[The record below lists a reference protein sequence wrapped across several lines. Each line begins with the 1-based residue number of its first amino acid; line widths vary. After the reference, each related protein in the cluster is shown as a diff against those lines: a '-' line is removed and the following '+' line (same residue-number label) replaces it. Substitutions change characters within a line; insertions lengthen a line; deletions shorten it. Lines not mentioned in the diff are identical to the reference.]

1 MKKSFFIL
9 AFLIAAACPAT
20 AVHAGVLEELQET
33 YNTVAAKASKAVV
46 SVQVVREEAQKV
58 VEPEY
63 FFGYVIPQE
72 RIYRHQT
79 AGIGSGVI
87 INSRGYVLTNYHV
100 VEDAVDIKITMK
112 DENGTEKTYM
122 AGSVASDPAL
132 DIALLKV
139 KEGGEFPFLELN
151 YSEKLS
157 VGNMVMAVGYPFGF
171 KQTVTSGIIS
181 ALNAKLPVNGKRYEH
196 LIQTDAA
203 INPGNSGGPLLNLK
217 GEVIGINTAIASPS
231 GAFAGMGFAVPST
244 EIKPVLDD
252 MLAGRK
258 IRRGWLG
265 VSVINIDRVIAM
277 RTGMNSIAGVIVN
290 EVISGSPAHKA
301 GIKRGDIILSCNDS
315 EITGADALVL
325 QTFSRRPGETVTLEI
340 ISGGKKKT
348 VKAVLGDRE
357 KAGTET
363 VATGSDMKS
372 EKTTVWEGVEMEAT
386 PSGALVTEIRNGS
399 AMTGHLMRG
408 DRISSVNGIRISSLE
423 TLKKAFRAA
432 NINEGVLF
440 DVTRDGK
447 PTYVSVQSAR

>member
-1 MKKSFFIL
+1 MKKYFLIFIL
-9 AFLIAAACPAT
+9 LTALAFPASY
-20 AVHAGVLEELQET
+20 AQAGALEELQET
-33 YNTVAAKASKAVV
+33 YNAVAAKASKAVV

-58 VEPEY
+58 LEPEY

-139 KEGGEFPFLELN
+139 KEGGEFPFLDLN
-151 YSEKLS
+151 YSEKLK

-231 GAFAGMGFAVPST
+231 GAFAGMGFAVPAS

-277 RTGMNSIAGVIVN
+277 RTGMNSTAGVIIN
-290 EVISGSPAHKA
+290 EVMSGSPAHKA
-301 GIKRGDIILSCNDS
+301 GLKRGDIILSCNDN

-325 QTFSRRPGETVTLEI
+325 QTFSRRPGETVSLEI
-340 ISGGKKKT
+340 LTGGKKKT
-348 VKAVLGDRE
+348 VKVVLGDRE
-357 KAGTET
+357 KADKET
-363 VATGSDMKS
+363 VAVETASKP
-372 EKTTVWEGVEMEAT
+372 EKTTIWEGVEMEAT
-386 PSGALVTEIRNGS
+386 PSGALVTGIQNGS
-399 AMTGHLMRG
+399 SMTGHLLRG
-408 DRISSVNGIRISSLE
+408 DKISSVNGIKISSPE

-432 NINEGVLF
+432 SISEGVLF
-440 DVTRDGK
+440 DITRDGK

>member
-9 AFLIAAACPAT
+9 AFLIAAACPVT

-265 VSVINIDRVIAM
+265 VSVLGIDRIIAAQL
-277 RTGMNSIAGVIVN
+277 GMPKATGVIVN
-290 EVISGSPAHKA
+290 QVVYGSPAWKA
-301 GIKRGDIILSCNDS
+301 GIERGDIIIACNDS
-315 EITGADALVL
+315 EINSADSMVL
-325 QTFSRRPGETVTLEI
+325 QTFSRRPGEKITLEI
-340 ISGGKKKT
+340 IHNGKRKT

-357 KAGTET
+357 QSENSGENDSAS
-363 VATGSDMKS
+363 VSDS
-372 EKTTVWEGVEMEAT
+372 KTAVWEGVELEAG
-386 PSGALVTEIRNGS
+386 PSGAKVMGLRSGS
-399 AMTGHLMRG
+399 GLKGHLMRG
-408 DRISSVNGIRISSLE
+408 DIISSVNGVKINSSA
-423 TLKKAFRAA
+423 TLKKAFNSASLR
-432 NINEGVLF
+432 EGVLF
-440 DVTRDGK
+440 DIVRNGH
-447 PTYVSVQSAR
+447 PSYISVQSAR